1 MNRRTFLAT
10 LPALAA
16 ARSLLAGPGAAK
28 ARIGLCSFSC
38 HQHWKAVN
46 AKDGGVK
53 FTDALTFYRYARELG
68 SEGVQTALRS
78 TEVAVAR
85 QMRALVE
92 ESGGY
97 YEADVRLPKTETDL
111 AAFETEVRL
120 AREAG
125 ASVARAVFMGERR
138 YEVFKSMEDFRRFEG
153 QVEKTLALLE
163 PVARRHGLRV
173 AIENHKDH
181 TADELAAHLRRLGS
195 EWVGALVDTGN
206 NIALCEDPYEAIATL
221 APFALSVH
229 FKDMAVQPGDGG
241 FLLSEVPLGTGALDL
256 PRIVAMLLKANPR
269 LVFNLEMATRD
280 PLRVPCL
287 TDGHF
292 VTFPERKASRLDATM
307 QWVQANPPKQAP
319 PHVRGNPTALI
330 LADEEANNRSS
341 LGWMKAA
348 RISG

>member
-1 MNRRTFLAT
+1 MNRRTFLTT

-16 ARSLLAGPGAAK
+16 ARALLAAAGAAK
-28 ARIGLCSFSC
+28 ARIGICSFSC

-46 AKDGGVK
+46 AKAEGVK

-68 SEGVQTALRS
+68 AEGVQTGLRS
-78 TEVAVAR
+78 TEAAVAR

-97 YEADVRLPKTETDL
+97 YEADVRLPKTEADL

-125 ASVARAVFMGERR
+125 AGVARAVFMGERR
-138 YEVFKSMEDFRRFEG
+138 YEVFKSLDDFRRFEA
-153 QVEKTLALLE
+153 QVEKTLALME
-163 PVARRHGLRV
+163 PVARRHGLKV

-181 TADELAAHLRRLGS
+181 TADEFAAHLRRLGS

-206 NIALCEDPYEAIATL
+206 NLALCEDPYEAMATL
-221 APFALSVH
+221 APFAMSVH
-229 FKDMAVQPGDGG
+229 FKDMAVQRSDSG

-256 PRIVAMLLKANPR
+256 PRIIATLVKANPR

-287 TDGHF
+287 TDGYF
-292 VTFPERKASRLDATM
+292 VTFPERKARRLDATM

-319 PHVRGNPTALI
+319 PSVSGKPTAQI
-330 LADEEANNRSS
+330 LAEEEANNRAS
-341 LGWMKAA
+341 LGWMQTNLHA
-348 RISG
+348 